1 MKPKPEKPQQH
12 LGDQT
17 PTLSATPPLPRLL
30 KEGNGSRWRVS
41 LGLLFESLVV
51 TMLLLVPL
59 LQTEQLIPMVVGA
72 EPPIAIPRGDPA
84 GSVAVEH
91 PGEPIPTTAPKEF
104 LLTLPAHIPTTVA
117 TGAAQQVLQA
127 GPGVELGNGL
137 LRWGVPEGV
146 DNGALPGFGQIPV
159 GPVITPPPQQE
170 PVLVGGRIRPP
181 KLLHRVDPTYPGV
194 AKRANIQ
201 GEVVLKAVLGT
212 DGRVQQI
219 QVLSGHGA
227 LVPAAVQAVSQWVYE
242 PTYLN
247 DRPVPVLLEVRVEFR
262 LRR

>member
-1 MKPKPEKPQQH
+1 MKQKPERPH
-12 LGDQT
+12 RHPGDQAS
-17 PTLSATPPLPRLL
+17 TLASPPPLPRLL
-30 KEGNGSRWRVS
+30 KEGNGSRWRIS

-51 TMLLLVPL
+51 TLLLLVPL
-59 LQTEQLIPMVVGA
+59 LQTEQLVPIVVGA

-84 GSVAVEH
+84 GSMAVERT
-91 PGEPIPTTAPKEF
+91 GEPIPTTRQKEF
-104 LLTLPAHIPTTVA
+104 ALTLPVQIPSAVA

-127 GPGVELGNGL
+127 GPGTELGDGL
-137 LRWGVPEGV
+137 LRWGVPDGV
-146 DNGALPGFGQIPV
+146 DNGALPGFRQMPV
-159 GPVITPPPQQE
+159 GPVIAPPTQQE

-181 KLLHRVDPTYPGV
+181 KLLHRVDPTYPEV
-194 AKRANIQ
+194 AKRANIE

-219 QVLSGHGA
+219 RVLSGHGA
-227 LVPAAVQAVSQWVYE
+227 LVPAAVQAVSMWVYE

-247 DRPVPVLLEVRVEFR
+247 DRPVPLLLEVRVEFR